1 MFCEAK
7 IKALSSHLET
17 KGLQSRYHSN
27 SYVSCP
33 TYALSHLVTE
43 MNRLFLSVYPF
54 RKETPRRVQLSESA
68 VLHLPAALC
77 KIPAI
82 IYYSFSQSLY
92 IQIFTTKQEY
102 FIIFNRFV
110 KYRFHFLLIAIHC
123 FSDIVQTASLPHSA
137 VHDHT
142 LQIHM

>member
-1 MFCEAK
+1 MATTYNHKSVEKKWRGNWEAHPINVNDGK
-7 IKALSSHLET
+7 KP
-17 KGLQSRYHSN
+17 K
-27 SYVSCP
+27 
-33 TYALSHLVTE
+33 YALSHLVTE

-68 VLHLPAALC
+68 VLHLPTALC

-110 KYRFHFLLIAIHC
+110 KYRFYFYPL
-123 FSDIVQTASLPHSA
+123 FF
-137 VHDHT
+137 
-142 LQIHM
+142 